1 MAVVGNRR
9 VDVARGSGGGVYGR
23 WEREKTLTED
33 AVVRPTQT
41 MSDSARIT
49 PRTPDTASEKRLI
62 EIRREAESTGKVVG
76 KGVRPGGAPFPVAS
90 PETGYYGIPLLKK
103 PAWTW
108 EIPLYFFVGGA
119 AGAAAVV
126 GSVASYTGADRKL
139 VRDARWIAA
148 AGSVISPALLISD
161 LGRPSRFLNMMRVF
175 KPQSAM
181 SMGVWT
187 LLGFSGGASAAA
199 FAQFLSDRYGPSFPV
214 RVIEQAGQAASLLFG
229 LPFSNYTGVLIGAT
243 AIPVW
248 NESAGDLPIHFGMS
262 GLSAAVGMLELMGN
276 TKSRALQALGIGAA
290 LFECW
295 EGLRIETRENRTLNP
310 LKHGGSGTI
319 TRAGG
324 LLSGPLPAALRL
336 ISVFAGSNNQRA
348 LRQAAAAS
356 AIAGSLLT
364 RIAWIYAGHVS
375 AKDWRIPLGI
385 SSK

>member
-1 MAVVGNRR
+1 
-9 VDVARGSGGGVYGR
+9 
-23 WEREKTLTED
+23 
-33 AVVRPTQT
+33 

-49 PRTPDTASEKRLI
+49 PRVPDTSSERRLV
-62 EIRREAESTGKVVG
+62 EIRREAESTGKVAAA
-76 KGVRPGGAPFPVAS
+76 GVRPRGAPFPVAS
-90 PETGYYGIPLLKK
+90 PETGYYGIPLLKQ
-103 PAWTW
+103 PSWTW

-126 GSVASYTGADRKL
+126 GSIAHYAGGNRKI

-161 LGRPSRFLNMMRVF
+161 LGRPARFLNMLRVF

-199 FAQFLSDRYGPSFPV
+199 FAQLLTDRYGSSFPV

-248 NESAGDLPIHFGMS
+248 NEHAGDLPIHFGMS

-276 TKSRALQALGIGAA
+276 HKSRALQALGLGAA

-295 EGLRIETRENRTLNP
+295 EGVKIEIQRNPALKP
-310 LKHGGSGTI
+310 LKAGGSGAL
-319 TRAGG
+319 TRTGG
-324 LLSGPLPAALRL
+324 LLSGPVPAALRI
-336 ISVFAGSNNQRA
+336 ISLLAGNPRS
-348 LRQAAAAS
+348 LRKAAAVS
-356 AIAGSLLT
+356 AVAGSLLT

-375 AKDWRIPLGI
+375 AKDWSIPLGA
-385 SSK
+385 SSR